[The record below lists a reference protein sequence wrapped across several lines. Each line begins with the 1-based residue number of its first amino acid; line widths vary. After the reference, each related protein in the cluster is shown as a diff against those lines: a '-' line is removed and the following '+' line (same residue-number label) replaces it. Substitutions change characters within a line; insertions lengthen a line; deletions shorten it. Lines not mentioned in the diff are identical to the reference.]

1 MIFLSR
7 ARPLLAV
14 LGMLLLGYA
23 HAQPVLDRVRTA
35 RALKVCI
42 WPEYYGVTYRHPR
55 TQELS
60 GIDIELAAALAA
72 DLNVRVVYVDSSFPT
87 LVSDL
92 VEDRCDVAMF
102 AVGVTAQRAEKLR
115 FTQPYLRSDI
125 YGITTK
131 SNQVVR
137 EWSDIDKPGVLVAV
151 QSGTFME
158 PVMEQRLKHAQL
170 VRVKLPATR
179 ERELVAG
186 RVDVF
191 MTDYPYSR
199 RMLFQHEWARV
210 VEPDRTIGRTA
221 YAYAVAKDQPQW
233 LARLDAFV
241 AAIRT
246 DGRLEAAARRHELLP
261 IVVR

>member
-1 MIFLSR
+1 MHL
-7 ARPLLAV
+7 ARILRCHLP
-14 LGMLLLGYA
+14 
-23 HAQPVLDRVRTA
+23 P
-35 RALKVCI
+35 
-42 WPEYYGVTYRHPR
+42 PR

-137 EWSDIDKPGVLVAV
+137 EWSDIDKPGCW
-151 QSGTFME
+151 SPFN
-158 PVMEQRLKHAQL
+158 
-170 VRVKLPATR
+170 PA
-179 ERELVAG
+179 
-186 RVDVF
+186 
-191 MTDYPYSR
+191 PSWSR
-199 RMLFQHEWARV
+199 
-210 VEPDRTIGRTA
+210 
-221 YAYAVAKDQPQW
+221 
-233 LARLDAFV
+233 
-241 AAIRT
+241 
-246 DGRLEAAARRHELLP
+246 
-261 IVVR
+261 